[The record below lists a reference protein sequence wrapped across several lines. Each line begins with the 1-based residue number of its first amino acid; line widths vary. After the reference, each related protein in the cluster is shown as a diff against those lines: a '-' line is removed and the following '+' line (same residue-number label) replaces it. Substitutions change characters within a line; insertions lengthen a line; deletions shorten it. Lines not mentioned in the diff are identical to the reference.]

1 MRAWMRSGASAFGLV
16 LAALGIAAVAAN
28 AANVVDTWSAI
39 KMPPP
44 PALKP
49 VTVAPRTTALL
60 MLDFL
65 RHNCGKRATCLATL
79 PAMKKLLAAARAAKA
94 MVVYSGAGTAT
105 PADVLKQVAPLPGEP
120 FVRSGPDKFVNTGL
134 ARILKDRG
142 IRTVI
147 VAGTAS
153 NGAVLFTAAGAAF
166 RGMKVIA
173 PVDGMSAGDAFA
185 DLSTAFTLVNA
196 PTLARASTLTRTDM
210 IKFQDALSAPA
221 SRHRP

>member
-1 MRAWMRSGASAFGLV
+1 MRAWMRSGASAFGLA
-16 LAALGIAAVAAN
+16 LAALGVAVVAAS
-28 AANVVDTWSAI
+28 AANVVDKWSAI

-49 VTVAPRTTALL
+49 VTVDPRTTALL

-65 RHNCGKRATCLATL
+65 DRNCGKRPTCVAIL
-79 PAMKKLLAAARAAKA
+79 PAMKRLLEAARAAKA

-105 PADVLKQVAPLPGEP
+105 PADVVKEVAPLPGEP
-120 FVRSGPDKFVNTGL
+120 FVRSGPDKFVNTDL

-173 PVDGMSAGDAFA
+173 PVDGMSAVDDFA
-185 DLSTAFTLVNA
+185 DLSTAFTLGNA
-196 PTLARASTLTRTDM
+196 PRLAQASTLTRTDM
-210 IKFQDALSAPA
+210 IKFSDTLSAPA
-221 SRHRP
+221 SRRRP